1 MGASTWQVGAGVD
14 TARRARGT
22 ELAVLIIKGHEAN
35 CQQIKKDKKIELTRE
50 QGGCVD
56 AASMVR
62 TARPVIS
69 LSQVGNI
76 IG

>member
-22 ELAVLIIKGHEAN
+22 ELAMLIKGHEAN

-62 TARPVIS
+62 AARPVIS